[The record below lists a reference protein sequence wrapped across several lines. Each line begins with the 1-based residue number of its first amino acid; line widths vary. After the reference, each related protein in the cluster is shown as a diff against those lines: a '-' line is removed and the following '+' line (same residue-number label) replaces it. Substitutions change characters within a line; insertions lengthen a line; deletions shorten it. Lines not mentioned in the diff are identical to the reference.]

1 MPKLKP
7 VWGMFES
14 YVRRE
19 TLDDPDVYPHTYT
32 VEYVKEPQ
40 RARIYAECFA
50 VYKVGEHGW
59 AHWQLD
65 HAPTGLHLAAADKL
79 KDCVAKIE
87 MLMVL
92 DLPWAEPDREVWEKE
107 SQEKSYLKTAWL
119 ESLEATAPFEPR
131 KAPKPKVPAAYGTLA
146 SAMER
151 VGSYCPYA
159 QAYRTLWEG
168 DAFHQITKKR
178 VEEQIRFDLAEEL
191 IDGYPSA
198 QEAYG
203 DIMNEES
210 HTMRF
215 TLMGIPLNSVARKA
229 IMRWAKAH
237 DMIDFAQGESDDE

>member
-7 VWGMFES
+7 VWGIFES

-19 TLDDPDVYPHTYT
+19 TCDNPDSVPHTYT
-32 VEYVKEPQ
+32 VEYIKEPQ
-40 RARIYAECFA
+40 RARIYAKYFA
-50 VYKVGEHGW
+50 VYKVGKDSW

-87 MLMVL
+87 MLMAL
-92 DLPWAEPDREVWEKE
+92 DLPWAEPDRGIWEKE

-119 ESLEATAPFEPR
+119 ESLKTTAPFEPR

-198 QEAYG
+198 QEAYEEV
-203 DIMNEES
+203 MAWES
-210 HTMRF
+210 HMMWFTM
-215 TLMGIPLNSVARKA
+215 MGTPLNAMACKA
-229 IMRWAKAH
+229 LMRWAKAH
-237 DMIDFAQGESDDE
+237 DMIDFAQGESNDE